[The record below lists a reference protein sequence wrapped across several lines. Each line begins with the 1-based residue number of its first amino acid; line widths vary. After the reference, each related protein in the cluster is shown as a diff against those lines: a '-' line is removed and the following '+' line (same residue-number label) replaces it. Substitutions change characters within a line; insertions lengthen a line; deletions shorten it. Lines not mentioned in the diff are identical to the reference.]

1 MKQEAIEDATENS
14 FLANKLENSNAVE
27 KANYIAGFREG
38 VKWQQE
44 NSNENAL
51 DFEIDALKKE
61 IKVLK
66 HQQEKLCDSEV
77 IQRIR
82 ASKSD
87 AEARRIIKTI

>member
-1 MKQEAIEDATENS
+1 MKQETLEEATENS

-44 NSNENAL
+44 Q
-51 DFEIDALKKE
+51 IGK
-61 IKVLK
+61 
-66 HQQEKLCDSEV
+66 SEL

-87 AEARRIIKTI
+87 AEARRIIRTI